1 MIMPIGISWCT
12 IEEAIAKYSLEESL
26 ILKWVEE
33 GVVRAEEVD
42 HKIVRV
48 NVADIELEVQERAGL
63 YNK

>member
-1 MIMPIGISWCT
+1 MPIGISWCT

-33 GVVRAEEVD
+33 GVVRSEEVD

-63 YNK
+63 FNK

>member
-1 MIMPIGISWCT
+1 MPIGIRWCT
-12 IEEAIAKYSLEESL
+12 IEEAIAKYSMEESL

>member
-1 MIMPIGISWCT
+1 MVMPIGISWCT
-12 IEEAIAKYSLEESL
+12 IEEATAKYSLKESL

-33 GVVRAEEVD
+33 GVVRSEEVD

-63 YNK
+63 FNK